1 MKVFLQLTGIYQNI
15 GLKKLDA
22 VRYGIRVAT
31 QRLEENNTSI
41 NQWVDV
47 DSIESFLMKY
57 ENKNIPLKAFDELVL
72 KRKWGRV
79 HKDLGPE

>member
-1 MKVFLQLTGIYQNI
+1 
-15 GLKKLDA
+15 
-22 VRYGIRVAT
+22 
-31 QRLEENNTSI
+31 
-41 NQWVDV
+41 
-47 DSIESFLMKY
+47 MKY